1 VADALTVWR
10 LSSADAIERDLAALW
25 RETAREGPIS
35 RALMA
40 NLVVIQ
46 ERDDL
51 TEDTGA
57 AAREAIAGDV
67 AQRHPV
73 RAILLDYTPGVE
85 TPGAPKAARVG
96 LRTFGSST
104 ARYGIELIAVHAA
117 CAEASIPSIVRR
129 LARGGVPTAVWWI
142 GDLSRNPPP
151 ELMPTL
157 GRQFVYDS
165 ASWQD
170 PHEGFRVVAG
180 IGARSH
186 APDIADLNWRRLAPM
201 RRAIVHGL
209 GSEPDARE
217 LRATGVDIRHG
228 ADRAAD
234 ALLLAG
240 WLHGSLG
247 WSSAEVP
254 RIEESRDPAEALVA
268 MLKGGNWAVKAS
280 MDDRCVKVTGTTQ
293 TPFEVLLPRETD
305 AERVVAELRSLGV
318 DTALHTA
325 VRAAA
330 ILAQ

>member
-1 VADALTVWR
+1 VWR
-10 LSSADAIERDLAALW
+10 RSSADAIEHDLAALW
-25 RETAREGPIS
+25 RETAREGPLS

-46 ERDDL
+46 ERDHS
-51 TEDTGA
+51 TEDAAA
-57 AAREAIAGDV
+57 AAREAVAGDV

-73 RAILLDYTPGVE
+73 RAILLDHTPGVE
-85 TPGAPKAARVG
+85 TPGAPKAVRVG
-96 LRTFGSST
+96 LRTFGSSA
-104 ARYGIELIAVHAA
+104 ARYGVELIAIETA
-117 CAEASIPSIVRR
+117 CADASIPSIVRR
-129 LARGGVPTAVWWI
+129 LTRGGVPTAVWWI
-142 GDLSRNPPP
+142 GDLSRNPPS

-157 GRQFVYDS
+157 GRQFLYDS

-170 PHEGFRVVAG
+170 PREGLRVVAG
-180 IGARSH
+180 AIARPH
-186 APDIADLNWRRLAPM
+186 GPDIADLNWRRLAPM

-217 LRATGVDIRHG
+217 LRASGIDIRHG
-228 ADRAAD
+228 ASRAAD

-247 WSSAEVP
+247 WAPEERS
-254 RIEESRDPAEALVA
+254 RIEESGDPEESLSA
-268 MLKGGNWAVKAS
+268 MLKGGNWTVKAS

-293 TPFEVLLPRETD
+293 TPFEVLLPRETE
-305 AERVVAELRSLGV
+305 AERVAAELRSLGA
-318 DTALHTA
+318 DTALHAA